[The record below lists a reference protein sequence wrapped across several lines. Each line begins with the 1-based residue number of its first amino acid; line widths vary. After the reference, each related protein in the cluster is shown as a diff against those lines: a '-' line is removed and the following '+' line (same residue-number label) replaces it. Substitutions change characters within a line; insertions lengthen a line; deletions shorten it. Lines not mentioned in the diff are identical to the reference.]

1 MPKQKGRGGRVKTI
15 TGALGGGKASQ
26 RAAAKGVK
34 AVRKGVKAASGKKEA
49 RSAAV
54 RAGAGAL
61 KNLGKTKAGRE
72 QRKKFFG

>member
-15 TGALGGGKASQ
+15 AKALGAGKSGQ

-34 AVRKGVKAASGKKEA
+34 AVRKGVKAGMGKQGARKE
-49 RSAAV
+49 AV

-61 KNLGKTKAGRE
+61 KNLGKTSAGRE